1 MVGLLSSPKGLAIKL
16 MKAIVVDGAGGPE
29 KLVLRDV
36 PEPELGRSRV
46 LVDVRATAL
55 NRADLLQRRGLYP
68 PPPGASDILGLECA
82 GVVSQAGEGVRAVR
96 PGDRV
101 MALLSGGGY
110 AERVVIHERMA
121 MPIPPSMSFTEAAAI
136 PEAFLTAIEALFH
149 RAQLETG
156 QTVLIHGAAGGVGSA
171 AVQLAHGHGAKV
183 IATASNGDKLAKAKE
198 LGADLL
204 INHKAQ
210 DFETVIL
217 EQGLAVD
224 VILDSVG
231 AAYWQKHAR
240 LLANN
245 GRLIVLG
252 LLGGAKVEV
261 DFSTLLK
268 KQLQLVGIV
277 MRSRELIDKILMTQR
292 FISETLPLFEQ
303 GVLKP
308 VIDSVFPLDQARQAH
323 ERMEKN
329 ENIGKIVLSVND

>member
-1 MVGLLSSPKGLAIKL
+1 MGLLSSPKGLAIKL

>member
-1 MVGLLSSPKGLAIKL
+1 
-16 MKAIVVDGAGGPE
+16 MKAIVVEEAGGPE

-36 PEPELGRSRV
+36 AEPEVGRSRV
-46 LVDVRATAL
+46 LVDIRATAL

-68 PPPGASDILGLECA
+68 PPPGASEILGLECA
-82 GVVSQAGEGVRAVR
+82 GVVSQVGEGVRAVR

-101 MALLSGGGY
+101 MALLPGGGY

-121 MPIPPSMSFTEAAAI
+121 MPLPHSMSFAEAAAI

-183 IATASNGDKLAKAKE
+183 IATASNGDKLAKVKE

-210 DFETVIL
+210 DFAAVIQ

-231 AAYWQKHAR
+231 AAYWPKHAG

-261 DFSTLLK
+261 DFSTLLR

-303 GVLKP
+303 GLLKP
-308 VIDSVFPLDQARQAH
+308 VVDSVFPLAQARQAH

>member
-1 MVGLLSSPKGLAIKL
+1 

-82 GVVSQAGEGVRAVR
+82 GVVSQVGEGVRAVR

>member
-1 MVGLLSSPKGLAIKL
+1 
-16 MKAIVVDGAGGPE
+16 
-29 KLVLRDV
+29 
-36 PEPELGRSRV
+36 
-46 LVDVRATAL
+46 
-55 NRADLLQRRGLYP
+55 
-68 PPPGASDILGLECA
+68 
-82 GVVSQAGEGVRAVR
+82 
-96 PGDRV
+96 

>member
-1 MVGLLSSPKGLAIKL
+1 MLSSPKGLAIKL

-82 GVVSQAGEGVRAVR
+82 GVVSQVGEGVRAVR

>member
-1 MVGLLSSPKGLAIKL
+1 

>member
-1 MVGLLSSPKGLAIKL
+1 MLSSPKGLAIKL